1 MGNRGII
8 WGENVDDGGID
19 VGEDTLS
26 GEMYSLL
33 LRLGVTPNYR
43 GCLLTARAASLA
55 ALQPQRLLL
64 VTKWLYP
71 QVAREF
77 GTTWYAVERNIR
89 TAVTI
94 AWTANPALL
103 ETLAGCPLARRPSPA
118 QLLGMLANSLNS
130 RSAA

>member
-1 MGNRGII
+1 MK
-8 WGENVDDGGID
+8 D
-19 VGEDTLS
+19 DTLS

-71 QVAREF
+71 EVAREF
-77 GTTWYAVERNIR
+77 GTTWCAVERNIR

-94 AWTANPALL
+94 AWAANPGLL
-103 ETLAGCPLARRPSPA
+103 EDLAGCPLSRRPSPA
-118 QLLGMLANSLNS
+118 QFVGMLANYLNS
-130 RSAA
+130 GAAA